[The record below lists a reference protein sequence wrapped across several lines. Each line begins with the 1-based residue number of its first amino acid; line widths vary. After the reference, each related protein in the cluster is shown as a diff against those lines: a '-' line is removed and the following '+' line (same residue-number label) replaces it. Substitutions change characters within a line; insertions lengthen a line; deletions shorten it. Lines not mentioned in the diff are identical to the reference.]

1 MLTTAVCPNA
11 ASSTAMGVIPVPGGN
26 RGRGVLKRVQ
36 LTNADGT
43 ARTVTLSTVPQ
54 GDASLTAVTLLTLA
68 VAATTGKVDLD
79 LGVGLTFR
87 TPITVTASGAITN
100 AGDLVLYAYVDSV
113 SGGKPA

>member
-11 ASSTAMGVIPVPGGN
+11 ANSTAMGVIPVPGGS
-26 RGRGVLKRVQ
+26 RQRGVLKRVQ

-43 ARTVTLSTVPQ
+43 ARTVGLTVTPEGGAST
-54 GDASLTAVTLLTLA
+54 TLLTLA
-68 VAATTGKVDLD
+68 VAASTGKVDLD